1 MALNINGTT
10 GISGVDGSVS
20 APALTGTD
28 SNTGITF
35 PASDTIKLSTG
46 GVERMEITNNGV
58 VTSGHV
64 IQVAQTVKTD
74 TFSQSMS
81 AGGITGA
88 VMSLNFTPLKS
99 DSKLL
104 IHVSANVGTSGVS
117 GIPRTGISLFA
128 GGSIISGARGDAG
141 SSLQQ
146 RVASAVTG
154 VSAGSFNEFTLNNL
168 CVMYLHTVS
177 NTNQVTYDVRLVN
190 LDGDN
195 ADILLNRMSANNNA
209 VWAPR
214 AMSTITIQEVAA

>member
-20 APALTGTD
+20 APALAGSD

-35 PASDTIKLSTG
+35 PAADTIKLSTG

-154 VSAGSFNEFTLNNL
+154 VSGSNNEYALNNICL
-168 CVMYLHTVS
+168 MYLHTVS
-177 NTNQVTYDVRLVN
+177 NTNQVTYDVRITH
-190 LDGDN
+190 LDGDS
-195 ADILLNRMSANNNA
+195 ADVLLNRMHNNSNA
-209 VWAPR
+209 VFAPR

>member
-20 APALTGTD
+20 APALAGSD

-35 PASDTIKLSTG
+35 PSADTIKLSTG

-64 IQVAQTVKTD
+64 IQVAQTTKTD

-81 AGGITGA
+81 AGGVSGA

-104 IHVSANVGTSGVS
+104 ISVVANCGGSNVS
-117 GIPRTGISLFA
+117 GLPRIGIQLFA
-128 GGSIISGARGDAG
+128 GGSIISGARGDTG
-141 SSLQQ
+141 ESNQT
-146 RVASAVTG
+146 RVASAASTVADSTKH
-154 VSAGSFNEFTLNNL
+154 EFAMVNL
-168 CVMYLHTVS
+168 SVMYLHTVS

-190 LDGDN
+190 LDGDS
-195 ADILLNRMSANNNA
+195 ADVKLNRMHANNNA
-209 VWAPR
+209 IWAPR
-214 AMSTITIQEVAA
+214 AMSSITIQEVGA